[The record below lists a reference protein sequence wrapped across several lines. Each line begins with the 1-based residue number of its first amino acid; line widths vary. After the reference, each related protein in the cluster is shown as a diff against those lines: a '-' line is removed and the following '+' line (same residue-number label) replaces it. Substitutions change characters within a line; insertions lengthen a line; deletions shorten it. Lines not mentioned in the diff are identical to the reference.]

1 MSPSLVDIERAF
13 TRMCFDVEPRDAD
26 LDALH
31 GDRDRW
37 LLYRSMVRHRLYQ
50 MIRSGLPRTAKLLG
64 PARFDDA
71 IARYLAEAGPTSRFI
86 RDVVHEL
93 LAHAIPRWETDASL
107 PPHLIDLARYEETKW
122 RVASLE
128 EGARAI
134 VELDF
139 ERPAVINAT
148 ARTVTVRFRV
158 DKPKEVPVALDEPH
172 LAIVYRRPG
181 SARISTYVLNDI
193 GARLYR
199 AWSEDQSCADGARHV
214 LAELDR
220 APDARFIDGMAGVLA
235 ELVQEKIIL
244 GSPPLGG

>member
-1 MSPSLVDIERAF
+1 MSPTLVDIERAF

-31 GDRDRW
+31 GDRERW

-50 MIRSGLPRTAKLLG
+50 MIRSGLPRTAALLG
-64 PARFDDA
+64 RARFDDA
-71 IARYLAEAGPTSRFI
+71 IARYLAEVGPTSRFI
-86 RDVVHEL
+86 REVVHEL

-107 PPHLIDLARYEETKW
+107 PPHLVDLARYEETKW

-139 ERPAVINAT
+139 ERPAVVNAT
-148 ARTVTVRFRV
+148 ARTVTIRYRV
-158 DKPKEVPVALDEPH
+158 DKAKEEPPVALDEPH

-199 AWSEDQSCADGARHV
+199 AWGAEQSCADGARQV
-214 LAELDR
+214 LAELGR
-220 APDARFIDGMAGVLA
+220 APDQRFIDGMAGVLA
-235 ELVQEKIIL
+235 DLVQEQIIL
-244 GSPPLGG
+244 GSPPLG